1 MKTTS
6 EPVRRAA
13 LLIFAYAVVISL
25 TDNFVPLISG
35 EIGVWQFHLMRSAMV
50 VAVLSVLARPLR
62 LNLRP
67 RRWGPVVARSGFM
80 GAAIMIYFGALGFLP
95 VATAAAGLFTAPIFV
110 LLISRFVY
118 GQRFG
123 WVRMVAVAGGFSGVA
138 MVLGP
143 EAASGASLAALWP
156 VMSGFLYGI
165 AIVATRGWCEGEST
179 EVLTLGFFLGLAMFG
194 VLGMLLLSAVPMA
207 AVDGSTSFVT
217 RGWVWPSRWVLGW
230 TLVQNGADR
239 GGGGFDRPAQ
249 PSGLVVNGL
258 TPMPAAK
265 RDITFVAANLHL
277 IAVFQCA
284 PVGAFAHH
292 HCRLFATVAD
302 GANLAHLVGPGQQ
315 SC

>member
-230 TLVQNGADR
+230 TLVQAIGA
-239 GGGGFDRPAQ
+239 
-249 PSGLVVNGL
+249 
-258 TPMPAAK
+258 
-265 RDITFVAANLHL
+265 L
-277 IAVFQCA
+277 IAMALVTRAYQTAEAGRLSVFEYLTLA
-284 PVGAFAHH
+284 TAAFWGWVIWGQGQS
-292 HCRLFATVAD
+292 L
-302 GANLAHLVGPGQQ
+302 LALAGMALIAAAGVLIALRSRQD
-315 SC
+315 